1 MQGVPEVMEDYQ
13 RAALYA
19 RVSSEQ
25 QAAELTIG
33 SQVAVLRARIRADGL
48 SLDKE
53 LCFLDEGCSGTTLV
67 RPALERLRDLA
78 YCGGVDRLYVHSPD
92 RLARQYAY
100 QFVLLEEFRKH
111 QVEVVFLND
120 IAPTDSPE
128 GHLLVQM
135 QGMIAEFERAKI
147 LERTRRGRR
156 FAAQQ
161 GKVSAL
167 AHAPF
172 GYRYVSKHEAGGA
185 ARYEVIPEQ
194 AELVREMFAWV
205 ALEGL
210 SLAEV
215 CRRLYERGVPTATGR
230 PRWDTATVRGIL
242 SNPAYGGTAK
252 FGKTRLVPR
261 HEQRRPRR
269 GDPATPRYDKVTRPT
284 ADHEQESIP
293 VPALV
298 GAELIAATAEQLAEN
313 RRRYRAHKQGAEFLL
328 SGLLVCGRCGSA
340 YCGRRHRPD
349 GKKPYVYYRCIGT
362 DTFRHGGVKTCTNAS
377 VNGRLEEMVWA
388 DLAGLLQ
395 EPQRLRQEFERRLQ
409 RPAPDAAD
417 RRRLQEAI
425 RHSKR
430 RLARLLDAYQDG
442 WVDKPEFERR
452 TQAAKEQLSAQEK
465 ALDRHR
471 QAVQAE
477 DELRL
482 LVTQFEDFARQMAAG
497 LEQTDFAMRR
507 KLLRLLTNRIEVH
520 DDEVRIV
527 YKVPLRPFDRG
538 PTGGLLQDCLKL
550 HRTPLGSLGVTS
562 PLTPGSSPAA
572 EGGGRAPGARATPLL
587 LIDDRLA

>member
-1 MQGVPEVMEDYQ
+1 MEDYR

-78 YCGGVDRLYVHSPD
+78 YCGAVDRLYVHSPD

-298 GAELIAATAEQLAEN
+298 SAELIAATAEQLAEN

-349 GKKPYVYYRCIGT
+349 GKKPYVTIAVSARTLIATAASRRAPTPALTADWKKWCGQIWRGCCKSHSVCGRNSNDACSGRHRTLRIAVAYRKPSGT
-362 DTFRHGGVKTCTNAS
+362 AS
-377 VNGRLEEMVWA
+377 VGWRVCSMPTRT
-388 DLAGLLQ
+388 AG
-395 EPQRLRQEFERRLQ
+395 
-409 RPAPDAAD
+409 
-417 RRRLQEAI
+417 
-425 RHSKR
+425 
-430 RLARLLDAYQDG
+430 
-442 WVDKPEFERR
+442 
-452 TQAAKEQLSAQEK
+452 
-465 ALDRHR
+465 
-471 QAVQAE
+471 
-477 DELRL
+477 
-482 LVTQFEDFARQMAAG
+482 
-497 LEQTDFAMRR
+497 
-507 KLLRLLTNRIEVH
+507 
-520 DDEVRIV
+520 
-527 YKVPLRPFDRG
+527 
-538 PTGGLLQDCLKL
+538 
-550 HRTPLGSLGVTS
+550 
-562 PLTPGSSPAA
+562 
-572 EGGGRAPGARATPLL
+572 
-587 LIDDRLA
+587 